1 MSSIVINPKN
11 ASELKFVMELLQKLG
26 VNSKVL
32 TDEEQEDLGL
42 SILMKDADR
51 SDVVPESEIIG
62 KLQG

>member
-1 MSSIVINPKN
+1 
-11 ASELKFVMELLQKLG
+11 MELLQKLG

>member
-1 MSSIVINPKN
+1 
-11 ASELKFVMELLQKLG
+11 MELLQKLG

-51 SDVVPESEIIG
+51 SDVVPESEIIA